1 MEDTVYLPGW
11 REAKAIGI
19 WRDNLR
25 DLEGTLSSR
34 GKLS

>member
-1 MEDTVYLPGW
+1 MEDTVYLSGR

-25 DLEGTLSSR
+25 DLEGALSSR
-34 GKLS
+34 GELS